1 MNDCNFYKYIFESPF
16 DPDTMNKLILLLI
29 FFLFIRNSDV
39 IGQPTGKLTNEQSAI
54 LAKANRHQKNGWIYL
69 HIEGNAKDR
78 GFQHGYLMATEIKEN
93 LRLLR
98 ARWEHQTA
106 LDWAWYV
113 QKAGEVLSTKVD
125 TENLA
130 ELDGIVE
137 GLKFAGV
144 ETSRDEIVGLN
155 GYAELMGSWWP
166 TVKDS
171 AQVAFNM
178 QPKESC
184 SSFIATGNMTADGK
198 IVLGHNTMDLYH
210 NPLCNIILDLLP
222 EKGHR
227 ILMQSVAGFIHS
239 ETDFFITDAGLVGS
253 ETTIGEFFPFDP
265 KGVPEFSRM
274 RRATQDAGSIEEWCT
289 IMKRGNN
296 GGYANAW
303 LLGDINTNEIAR
315 LELGLKQIAFEKKK
329 EGFFIG
335 SNVAE
340 NLKLLRFE
348 TKKDE
353 TNIKYSSI
361 ARRVRWKELMKK
373 YEGKINLKLAKAF
386 EADHYDSY
394 LKKKNPGGRSLCGHW
409 EIDAQPFGPSIP
421 YSPEGTMD
429 GKVVDAAMA
438 KNMSFSARWGSACG
452 RAFSGTQFLKEHP
465 QYYWLEG
472 MLTDRPT
479 QPWTTFVAGEEK

>member
-1 MNDCNFYKYIFESPF
+1 VS
-16 DPDTMNKLILLLI
+16 
-29 FFLFIRNSDV
+29 
-39 IGQPTGKLTNEQSAI
+39 KLTIIFLCSLLFWAASLRSQNVTEPPGFI
-54 LAKANRHQKNGWIYL
+54 KKANRHEKNGWIFL
-69 HIEGNAKDR
+69 HIEGSPRER
-78 GFQHGYLMATEIKEN
+78 GFQHGALMAPEIMEN

-106 LDWAWYV
+106 LDWSWYV
-113 QKAGEVLSTKVD
+113 QKAGEVLATKVD
-125 TENLA
+125 AENLE

-137 GLKFAGV
+137 GLKSAGV
-144 ETSRDEIVGLN
+144 NTSRNEMVGLN
-155 GYAELMGSWWP
+155 GYAELLGYWWP

-171 AQVAFNM
+171 VRVHYNM

-210 NPLCNIILDLLP
+210 NPLCNIILDILP

-227 ILMQSVAGFIHS
+227 ILMQSVAGCIHS

-253 ETTIGEFFPFDP
+253 ETTIGDFFPFDP

-274 RRATQDAGSIEEWCT
+274 RRATQDASTIEQWCE

-315 LELGLKQIAFEKKK
+315 LELGLKQVAFEKKK
-329 EGFFIG
+329 EGYFIG

-373 YEGKINLKLAKAF
+373 YEGKINLKLARRF
-386 EADHYDSY
+386 EADHYDTY
-394 LKKKNPGGRSLCGHW
+394 LKKKNPGGRTLCGHW

-421 YSPEGTMD
+421 YSPEGTLD

-438 KNMSFSARWGSACG
+438 KNISFSARWGSACG
-452 RAFSGTQFLKEHP
+452 RTFDGAKFLKEHP

-472 MLTDRPT
+472 MLADRPR
-479 QPWTTFVAGEEK
+479 QSWTTFTAGEKE